1 MTEKD
6 KTFKTVTFAD
16 TDLIEQYDYE
26 LFDILRRVFQLDPT
40 ETLVTDESW
49 LCDFS
54 TCCLPDDFNSD
65 GMTLFELNATG
76 NNMMIDLVRDLYS
89 IDVKASDTMLS
100 LCQKVRENN
109 G

>member
-1 MTEKD
+1 MENTA
-6 KTFKTVTFAD
+6 KTFTLAD
-16 TDLIEQYDYE
+16 TRLIDQYDYE
-26 LFDILRRVFQLDPT
+26 LSDILRRVFQLDPT
-40 ETLVTDESW
+40 EALVTDESW

-65 GMTLFELNATG
+65 GMTLSELNKAG
-76 NNMMIDLVRDLYS
+76 DKMMIDLVRDLYS
-89 IDVKASDTMLS
+89 IEVKASDTILS

>member
-1 MTEKD
+1 MENTAK
-6 KTFKTVTFAD
+6 KFTMAKSA
-16 TDLIEQYDYE
+16 LIEQYDYE
-26 LFDILRRVFQLDPT
+26 LSDILRRVFQLKFT
-40 ETLVTDESW
+40 ETFVSDDSW

-65 GMTLFELNATG
+65 GMTLSDLNNVG
-76 NNMMIDLVRDLYS
+76 NHMMIDLVRDLYS
-89 IDVKASDTMLS
+89 IEVKASDTFLS

>member
-1 MTEKD
+1 
-6 KTFKTVTFAD
+6 
-16 TDLIEQYDYE
+16 
-26 LFDILRRVFQLDPT
+26 
-40 ETLVTDESW
+40 
-49 LCDFS
+49 
-54 TCCLPDDFNSD
+54 
-65 GMTLFELNATG
+65 MTLFELNATG